1 MAKVTEGNK
10 LYFYQLF
17 SREIGV
23 GKQVRI
29 SQIEEVLVAADVL
42 LEDVECESV
51 DELVAEL
58 TSFIK
63 LTVFKGG
70 RRFITVF
77 ANEEYDLAIQRAEE
91 LAADKKAAASAG
103 KAWKHGRANKVP
115 RPAKPRHKRKPKH
128 MMAQPVETSPEQ
140 TAAVEAVAAVEEP
153 AVAVTGEAAISGQ
166 PQLVDVREVTQVEA
180 ETMPVA
186 DVAPEPEP
194 APEPEAV
201 PEPAPESEVMPEPE
215 LAPDPDP
222 EPSIPLTIT
231 YEPER
236 LDDVTE
242 KPTTASSVIDEAESI
257 DPEPASESRATEK
270 RPSVRRHAIGWPE
283 RISDEVFCPDARLL
297 ELYQALP
304 PSIGIF
310 DALDEGWEFARE
322 AGTLEGTRIQVT
334 FPLSRRIE
342 GNPPIEV
349 SMRRAERLIAG
360 KHWILSQ
367 VDTGLGE
374 A

>member
-1 MAKVTEGNK
+1 MGSET
-10 LYFYQLF
+10 L
-17 SREIGV
+17 
-23 GKQVRI
+23 

-58 TSFIK
+58 TNFIK

-128 MMAQPVETSPEQ
+128 MMAQPVDATSEQ
-140 TAAVEAVAAVEEP
+140 VAAVGVVAAVEEP
-153 AVAVTGEAAISGQ
+153 AVAVTDEAAISGQ
-166 PQLVDVREVTQVEA
+166 PQLEDVREVTQVETEA
-180 ETMPVA
+180 MPAA
-186 DVAPEPEP
+186 DVAPE
-194 APEPEAV
+194 

-222 EPSIPLTIT
+222 EPSISLTIT

-236 LDDVTE
+236 MDVVAQE
-242 KPTTASSVIDEAESI
+242 PLAASPEIDEAESI
-257 DPEPASESRATEK
+257 NPEPAPESRATEQ
-270 RPSVRRHAIGWPE
+270 RPIVRRHAISWPE
-283 RISDEVFCPDARLL
+283 RISDEVFCPDVRLL

-360 KHWILSQ
+360 KHWVLSQ
-367 VDTGLGE
+367 VDTGLSE